1 MKSKLSS
8 SKRHYGWVPDV
19 PDHRDHL
26 YAAPVEWL
34 TKLPA
39 KVDLRQ
45 KCPAVYDQ
53 GQLGSCT
60 ANAIAAA
67 IEFEPDERENEIL
80 HAVAIVHLLQRARNG
95 GNGRLR

>member
-1 MKSKLSS
+1 MKTKLSS
-8 SKRHYGWVPDV
+8 LRPRLGWVPDV
-19 PDHRDHL
+19 PDQRDHL

-39 KVDLRQ
+39 KVDLCQ
-45 KCPAVYDQ
+45 KCPPVYDQ

-67 IEFEPDERENEIL
+67 IEFD
-80 HAVAIVHLLQRARNG
+80 QM
-95 GNGRLR
+95 